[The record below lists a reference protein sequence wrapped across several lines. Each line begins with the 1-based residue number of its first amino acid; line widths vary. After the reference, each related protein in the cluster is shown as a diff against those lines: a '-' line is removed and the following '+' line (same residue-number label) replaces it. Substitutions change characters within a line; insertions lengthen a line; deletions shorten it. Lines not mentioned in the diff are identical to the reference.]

1 MKIDIVTPSMTSHS
15 GGVGVAV
22 ANLYENYSKLY
33 KSNALIKIH
42 SLEDGGASVFE
53 STNENLLNVE
63 YKAFK
68 ARTLGLSNNLI
79 KGVCTS
85 NSDIIHSHGIWML
98 TTLAP
103 LCASILHKKPYVIS
117 PHGMLDPWIIS
128 RGRLKKFV
136 AMWGYEKWSWSKA
149 SVFHALNANEASSI
163 QQVVP
168 KARICVAPNGI
179 EISACDFV
187 NDAPAEVLRFLFL
200 GRFHPKKNL
209 HSLASAICAIGD
221 EVYRKSP
228 FILDIVGWGDEL
240 YEAEIKRI
248 AVAKPDRF
256 NFLGPKFGEEK
267 DAVIKQS
274 HCFILPSFSEGQP
287 VAVLE
292 AMKAGTPV
300 LINANCNMPDL
311 SALNLTADCGVSV
324 DEIKQALLWFLALS
338 DSDRQ
343 AIRRSSF
350 DYVFK
355 HFAWSSVLP
364 LYEQMYK
371 ELI

>member
-1 MKIDIVTPSMTSHS
+1 MKIDVVTPSMTSHS

-22 ANLYENYSKLY
+22 ANLYGKYSSNFKG
-33 KSNALIKIH
+33 NALIKIH
-42 SLEDGGASVFE
+42 SLKDGGDSVFD
-53 STNENLLNVE
+53 STCEFLLNVE
-63 YKAFK
+63 YKAYK
-68 ARTLGLSNNLI
+68 ARTLGLSKNLI

-85 NSDIIHSHGIWML
+85 DSDIIHSHGIWML

-103 LCASILHKKPYVIS
+103 LCASLLHKKPYVIS

-136 AMWGYEKWSWSKA
+136 AMWGYEKWSWSRA
-149 SVFHALNANEASSI
+149 SVFHALNAKEAISI
-163 QQVVP
+163 RQVVP
-168 KARICVAPNGI
+168 KARIVVAPNGI
-179 EISACDFV
+179 DVRTDDFV
-187 NDAPAEVLRFLFL
+187 GHVAAEIIRFLFL

-209 HSLASAICAIGD
+209 HSLATAICAISD
-221 EVYRKSP
+221 DVYRKSP
-228 FILDIVGWGDEL
+228 FVLDIVGWGDEL
-240 YEAEIKRI
+240 YEAEIRRI
-248 AVAKPDRF
+248 ASAMPERF

-267 DAVIKQS
+267 DFVIKQS

-300 LINANCNMPDL
+300 LINANCNMPEL
-311 SALNLTADCGVSV
+311 SALNLTADCGVRV

-343 AIRRSSF
+343 ALRRASF
-350 DYVFK
+350 DYVYE
-355 HFAWSSVLP
+355 HYSWSSVLP

-371 ELI
+371 ELV

>member
-1 MKIDIVTPSMTSHS
+1 VRKYPDGNS
-15 GGVGVAV
+15 
-22 ANLYENYSKLY
+22 
-33 KSNALIKIH
+33 IKIH
-42 SLEDGGASVFE
+42 SLDDGGDSVLKAVSE
-53 STNENLLNVE
+53 SICGVSYN
-63 YKAFK
+63 AFK
-68 ARTLGLSNNLI
+68 PRSLGFSLDLIGEILRSDSN
-79 KGVCTS
+79 
-85 NSDIIHSHGIWML
+85 IIHSHGVWML

-103 LCASILHKKPYVIS
+103 LCATIKYDKPYIIS

-128 RGRLKKFV
+128 RGKLKKFI
-136 AMWGYEKWSWSKA
+136 AMWAYEKWSWANA
-149 SVFHALNANEASSI
+149 SIFHALNTKEADAI
-163 QQVVP
+163 RQVVP
-168 KARICVAPNGI
+168 NARIVVAPNGI
-179 EISACDFV
+179 DVSADDFV
-187 NDAPAEVLRFLFL
+187 SHMAAEITRFLFL

-209 HSLASAICAIGD
+209 HSLASAICEIGD

-228 FILDIVGWGDEL
+228 FVLDIVGWGDEL
-240 YEAEIKRI
+240 YEAEIRRI
-248 AVAKPDRF
+248 AAAKPERF

-300 LINANCNMPDL
+300 LINANCNMPEL

-343 AIRRSSF
+343 ALRRASF
-350 DYVFK
+350 DYVYQ
-355 HFAWSSVLP
+355 HYSWSAVLP

-371 ELI
+371 ELV